1 MPDGSLPDDITLA
14 LKAQAGD
21 NQAMEDLVNR
31 YKSLVRQKASAM
43 YILGADTDDVIQEG
57 MIGLFKAIRDFQP
70 TQGASFATFAN
81 RCISAQI
88 TDAVRQASRKK
99 HQPLNESI
107 SLQQL
112 LAPELLEHPAADRDI
127 PASQEDPEQ
136 QLLSQEER
144 RRLLTYLNEHLSELE
159 QNVLQLFLQGES
171 YRDIAAA
178 LHCTPKRVDNAL
190 TRIRRKLSQFYG
202 ESPKKGTGSA

>member
-127 PASQEDPEQ
+127 PASQED
-136 QLLSQEER
+136 
-144 RRLLTYLNEHLSELE
+144 LTAAVISGRTASSPDLSERTPVRTGTE
-159 QNVLQLFLQGES
+159 CPANSSCRGKVTATF
-171 YRDIAAA
+171 AAVS
-178 LHCTPKRVDNAL
+178 TVRPNASITL
-190 TRIRRKLSQFYG
+190 
-202 ESPKKGTGSA
+202 